1 MVDYFVVLTNLRIM
15 VVSQNGFYGFF
26 YSKTTLMNPKKHP
39 DSCPTLDLVSNSS
52 SLRLKIILGWV
63 TSQCSEMIYEA
74 HLLEHN
80 AALYAALICK
90 A

>member
-1 MVDYFVVLTNLRIM
+1 M
-15 VVSQNGFYGFF
+15 VVSHNRFYGLGGGGEI
-26 YSKTTLMNPKKHP
+26 TLMNPKNHP
-39 DSCPTLDLVSNSS
+39 NNCPTLDLTSNSS
-52 SLRLKIILGWV
+52 SFRLKIVLGWV

-74 HLLEHN
+74 HLLENN